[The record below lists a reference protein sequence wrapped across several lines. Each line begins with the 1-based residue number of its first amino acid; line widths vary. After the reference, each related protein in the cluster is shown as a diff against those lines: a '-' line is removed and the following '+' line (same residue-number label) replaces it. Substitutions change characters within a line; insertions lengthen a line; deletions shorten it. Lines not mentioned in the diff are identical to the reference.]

1 MVVEAK
7 HFYNNPSV
15 TVPDVVSQVHL
26 YAEDAALSDEY
37 KISKAWLIMFSEEY
51 MSQKRVISEYKSKAM
66 EEILDLLRQN
76 ARLTADDIA
85 AMTKKSV
92 DEVKAIIKKLEDD
105 GVILG
110 YAAIVNP
117 EKDAAERDKVLAEIQ
132 IQVQPQREHGFD
144 AIADR
149 IYRFPQVRS
158 LYLMSGGYD
167 LKVVIEGDNLRDVAM
182 FVSEKLSTLDGVRST
197 KTSFILKKYKENDI
211 VYVVDENDSRE
222 MHA

>member
-1 MVVEAK
+1 
-7 HFYNNPSV
+7 
-15 TVPDVVSQVHL
+15 
-26 YAEDAALSDEY
+26 
-37 KISKAWLIMFSEEY
+37 
-51 MSQKRVISEYKSKAM
+51 M
-66 EEILDLLRQN
+66 EEILNLLRQN
-76 ARLTADDIA
+76 ARLSAEDIA
-85 AMTKKSV
+85 AMTKKTV
-92 DEVKAIIKKLEDD
+92 AEVQSIIKKLEDD
-105 GVILG
+105 GVVLG

-117 EKDAAERDKVLAEIQ
+117 EKDAVAKDKVLAEIQ

-158 LYLMSGGYD
+158 LQLMSGGYD
-167 LKVVIEGDNLRDVAM
+167 LKVIIEGDNLREVAM

-211 VYVVDENDSRE
+211 VYVEDECDKRE

>member
-1 MVVEAK
+1 
-7 HFYNNPSV
+7 
-15 TVPDVVSQVHL
+15 
-26 YAEDAALSDEY
+26 
-37 KISKAWLIMFSEEY
+37 
-51 MSQKRVISEYKSKAM
+51 M

-76 ARLTADDIA
+76 ARLSAEDIA
-85 AMTKKSV
+85 AMTKKTV
-92 DEVKAIIKKLEDD
+92 EEVKAIIKKLEND
-105 GVILG
+105 GIILK

-117 EKDAAERDKVLAEIQ
+117 EKDAVAKDRVLAEIQ

-167 LKVVIEGDNLRDVAM
+167 LKVVIEGDNLREVAM
-182 FVSEKLSTLDGVRST
+182 FVSEKLSTLEGVRST

-211 VYVVDENDSRE
+211 VYVEDETDRRQGVQ
-222 MHA
+222 A